1 MEIAPDPSNDLS
13 DSDHAMKDQLKED
26 NTADADNETGE
37 DEDFQSFAENAK
49 STYQKDGSIASVKG
63 ESLDHNKPTVSE
75 TPEQSTQG
83 EPTNEQ
89 NNNSSELDELE
100 KKRYVTPQ
108 DFELLKCVGMG
119 AFGKVLQVKNKK
131 SKQILAMKIIS
142 KRLINRKTS
151 YVENIHAERDIL
163 TKIRHPF
170 VVNMHC
176 SFQTKEKLF
185 IIMDFL
191 AGGELFL
198 RLGREGIFLES
209 TAQFYIGEIVLALE
223 HLHSRGILHR
233 DLKPEN
239 ILLGTDGHCCLT
251 DFGLAKDFQWGE
263 EGKSEEDEKALTVCG
278 TQEYMAPE
286 MIAKKGYTKAA
297 DWWSLGCIAYE
308 MLSGNPPFESK
319 KGAKDLFRKIMNQK
333 VKMPD
338 GSSAGACKLLKGLL
352 NRNASARLGA
362 AKGTMFQ
369 VGGVAQVKEMI
380 FFEGLDWILLE
391 KKEIDPPMTAHVDN
405 DEDLRHFYDEFT
417 QMTLPRSVKMMTEDN
432 FKPKNCQS
440 EHFKGFSFIQ
450 HDFELPE
457 RTSEHHDHYWN
468 NPEGDGESLSECASM
483 LEEPGKESVQMKPTL
498 QSTPEET
505 PVKKKRPPRKKK
517 KKGQISNPHDGVA
530 TDISVATNQ
539 SDSKSKPTD
548 ASVATNQP
556 DSISVGDKPPSF
568 VDGTTKIQ
576 SEMIKEGKIT
586 KTEQIDANVTA
597 TDTEKKVQEPVWE
610 TVKVKATT
618 NIANPI
624 PQAPLQQKPFFSNS
638 LKTKNASLSVNAK
651 TWTPVSSTPKHTP
664 VFPTSNQKFPG
675 RWAQAGKA
683 DQSTPKHS
691 PASGGS
697 SSDWRQHRM
706 NPSSHDWR
714 NHQMPV
720 RPQKT
725 PVRPQ
730 RVQPSI
736 SDQQAFPS
744 LGDFPSLGGSKEQQK
759 KITPTGSWSAKSA
772 APKVWGKKQT

>member
-13 DSDHAMKDQLKED
+13 DSDHATKDQLKED
-26 NTADADNETGE
+26 NTTDADNKTGE

-49 STYQKDGSIASVKG
+49 STDQRDEDVASVK
-63 ESLDHNKPTVSE
+63 EDSLEHDNKPSVSE
-75 TPEQSTQG
+75 TPQQSTQG

-89 NNNSSELDELE
+89 NNNSNEME
-100 KKRYVTPQ
+100 KKRYVTTQ

-170 VVNMHC
+170 VVTMHC

-251 DFGLAKDFQWGE
+251 DFGLAKDFQWEE
-263 EGKSEEDEKALTVCG
+263 EGENEDEKALTVCG

-369 VGGVAQVKEMI
+369 VGGVAQVKEMQ

-517 KKGQISNPHDGVA
+517 KKGQISTPHNGVA
-530 TDISVATNQ
+530 TDASVATNQ

-548 ASVATNQP
+548 ASVATNQS
-556 DSISVGDKPPSF
+556 DSISMADKSPSH
-568 VDGTTKIQ
+568 VVSTIQTQ
-576 SEMIKEGKIT
+576 SEMKEKEKIT
-586 KTEQIDANVTA
+586 KKEQIDANTTA
-597 TDTEKKVQEPVWE
+597 TVTKKKAQEPVWE
-610 TVKVKATT
+610 TVKGKPATQ
-618 NIANPI
+618 AKPI
-624 PQAPLQQKPFFSNS
+624 PQAPMQQKPKS
-638 LKTKNASLSVNAK
+638 ASLSVNAK
-651 TWTPVSSTPKHTP
+651 TWTPSASSTPKYTP
-664 VFPTSNQKFPG
+664 VVSTSNQTFPG
-675 RWAQAGKA
+675 RWAQVGKT
-683 DQSTPKHS
+683 DQSTPKRS

-697 SSDWRQHRM
+697 SSDWRHHRM
-706 NPSSHDWR
+706 NPSSNDWR
-714 NHQMPV
+714 NHQMPL
-720 RPQKT
+720 RPQKP

-744 LGDFPSLGGSKEQQK
+744 LGDFPSLGGNKEQQK
-759 KITPTGSWSAKSA
+759 KITPTGSWSTKSA
-772 APKVWGKKQT
+772 APQVWGKK

>member
-1 MEIAPDPSNDLS
+1 MDIAPDPSNDLS
-13 DSDHAMKDQLKED
+13 DSDHATKDQLKED
-26 NTADADNETGE
+26 NTANADNKTGE
-37 DEDFQSFAENAK
+37 DEDFQFFAENAK
-49 STYQKDGSIASVKG
+49 STDQRDGAIASVK
-63 ESLDHNKPTVSE
+63 EDSLEHKKPTVSE
-75 TPEQSTQG
+75 TPGQSTQG
-83 EPTNEQ
+83 KPTNEQ
-89 NNNSSELDELE
+89 NNNSNDTE

-119 AFGKVLQVKNKK
+119 AFGKVLQVKNKQ

-170 VVNMHC
+170 VVTMHC

-251 DFGLAKDFQWGE
+251 DFGLAKDFQWEE
-263 EGKSEEDEKALTVCG
+263 EGENEDEKALTVCG

-338 GSSAGACKLLKGLL
+338 GSSAGACKLLKGFL

-369 VGGVAQVKEMI
+369 VGGVAQVKEMQ

-417 QMTLPRSVKMMTEDN
+417 QMTLPRSVKMMTEDD

-457 RTSEHHDHYWN
+457 RTSEHLDHYWN

-483 LEEPGKESVQMKPTL
+483 LEEPGKENAQMKPTL
-498 QSTPEET
+498 ESTPEET

-517 KKGQISNPHDGVA
+517 KKGQISTPHNGVA
-530 TDISVATNQ
+530 TDASVATNQ
-539 SDSKSKPTD
+539 SDAKSKPTD
-548 ASVATNQP
+548 ASVATNQS
-556 DSISVGDKPPSF
+556 DSVSVTDKLPSH
-568 VDGTTKIQ
+568 DAGTIKTQ
-576 SEMIKEGKIT
+576 SEMKEEEKIT
-586 KTEQIDANVTA
+586 KKEQIDTNVTA
-597 TDTEKKVQEPVWE
+597 TVTKKKVQEPVWE
-610 TVKVKATT
+610 TVKVKPTSK
-618 NIANPI
+618 ANPI
-624 PQAPLQQKPFFSNS
+624 PQAPMQQKPNS
-638 LKTKNASLSVNAK
+638 LKPKSVSLSVNAK
-651 TWTPVSSTPKHTP
+651 TWTPVSSTPKYTP
-664 VFPTSNQKFPG
+664 VVPNSNQTFPG
-675 RWAQAGKA
+675 RWAQVGKA

-697 SSDWRQHRM
+697 SSDWRHHRM
-706 NPSSHDWR
+706 NPSSTDWR
-714 NHQMPV
+714 NHQMPL
-720 RPQKT
+720 RPQKV

-730 RVQPSI
+730 MVQPSI

-744 LGDFPSLGGSKEQQK
+744 LGDFPSLGGNKEQQK
-759 KITPTGSWSAKSA
+759 KITPAGSWSAKSA
-772 APKVWGKKQT
+772 APQVWGKKTNIIK